1 MKICQECGTPC
12 ADDTV
17 YCYVCGT
24 KFHMHISKIDRGF
37 VSEYLVTD
45 ADNMEAVLK
54 EPVILITDKD
64 INDIY
69 CILPLLEESAKNGR
83 QLLIIANSYGEEVI
97 NTLVVNKLRGILAC
111 AAVKAPGFGDSRKE
125 ILKDIAI
132 LTGGQVI
139 SSDYGFELKDAT
151 ISICRQA
158 KTARITKEETII
170 TGGFGE
176 EMSIA
181 ERVSQLKKL
190 IPITQSDWDRE
201 RIQNRLINLFGI
213 SMSEM

>member
-24 KFHMHISKIDRGF
+24 KFHMHISKINRGF

-97 NTLVVNKLRGILAC
+97 NTLANIKIYDEVRYL
-111 AAVKAPGFGDSRKE
+111 
-125 ILKDIAI
+125 LK
-132 LTGGQVI
+132 
-139 SSDYGFELKDAT
+139 
-151 ISICRQA
+151 
-158 KTARITKEETII
+158 
-170 TGGFGE
+170 
-176 EMSIA
+176 
-181 ERVSQLKKL
+181 
-190 IPITQSDWDRE
+190 
-201 RIQNRLINLFGI
+201 
-213 SMSEM
+213 